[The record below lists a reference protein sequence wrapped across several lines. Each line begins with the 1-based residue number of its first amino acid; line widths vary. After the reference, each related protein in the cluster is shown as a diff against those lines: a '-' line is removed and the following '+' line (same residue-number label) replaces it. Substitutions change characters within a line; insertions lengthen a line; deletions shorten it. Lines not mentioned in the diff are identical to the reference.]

1 MPRRQPATVVQAPQ
15 TTCSGPSTTSW
26 SSSPSTANPTVPCW
40 RNCYDLVQR
49 GLIRVLDLTFVQ
61 RGADGSVAAVSI
73 EDLGLAG
80 EVDTALFADA
90 SSGLLDDADL
100 ADAGGVLQPGH
111 SAAVLVYENRWAA
124 SFAAALRRTGADLV
138 ATGRIPVQAILATLD
153 DLEPADR

>member
-1 MPRRQPATVVQAPQ
+1 METDATPAVAGATDDLLGPIDYLVVEFPAERELDG
-15 TTCSGPSTTSW
+15 S
-26 SSSPSTANPTVPCW
+26 VLVELL
-40 RNCYDLVQR
+40 DLVHR

-73 EDLGLAG
+73 EDLGIAG

-111 SAAVLVYENRWAA
+111 RAAILVYENRWAA
-124 SFAAALRRTGADLV
+124 PFATALRRTGADLV
-138 ATGRIPVQAILATLD
+138 ASGRIPVQAILATLD
-153 DLEPADR
+153 ALEPADR